1 MNVPCISVI
10 IATRNRIE
18 TLRETL
24 RHLEHQSVGDDN
36 YEVIVVDDGSN
47 PPVAVAEPI
56 RLVRLEGEERSAA
69 RNAGARVAHGELLVF
84 IDDDV
89 TVGVD
94 FLEQH
99 LTGHREWP
107 DALLVGAIRLP
118 EVAAKT
124 PFGRFRQRLED
135 SGIPQVRGLTSMQN
149 FCTAQNMMMS
159 RSRFLELGGFEPG
172 IVSGEDQDLALR
184 HSASGG
190 RIAFVPEARGIH
202 RDDAMDI
209 RKYCRRAQWGSR
221 MMIPFLRRYPDFQDN
236 VVRREVNGS
245 FDLMKSMLATPPAL
259 AAMFSLT
266 EVVERVSPDGA
277 LLDRLYRGLLGVNIY
292 RGYRDG
298 DRQA

>member
-1 MNVPCISVI
+1 MNLPLISVI
-10 IATRNRIE
+10 IATHNRIE

-24 RHLEHQSVGDDN
+24 RHFDHQSVGAGN
-36 YEVIVVDDGSN
+36 YEVIVVDDGSS
-47 PPVAVAEPI
+47 PAVAVAEPV

-69 RNAGARVAHGELLVF
+69 RNAGARAARGELLIF
-84 IDDDV
+84 IDDDI
-89 TVGVD
+89 TVAAD
-94 FLEQH
+94 FIEQH
-99 LTGHREWP
+99 LTAHREWP

-118 EVAAKT
+118 EAAAKT

-135 SGIPQVRGLTSMQN
+135 SGIPQARGLTSMLN
-149 FCTAQNMMMS
+149 FCTAANMAMP
-159 RSRFLELGGFEPG
+159 RPRFLELGGFDPR
-172 IVSGEDQDLALR
+172 IASSEDQDLALR
-184 HSASGG
+184 HSSSGG
-190 RIAFVPEARGIH
+190 RIAFVPGARVIH

-209 RKYCRRAQWGSR
+209 RKYCRRARWGSR
-221 MMIPFLRRYPDFQDN
+221 MMIPFVRRYPDFQDN

-245 FDLMKSMLATPPAL
+245 FDLMKSTLATPPAL

-277 LLDRLYRGLLGVNIY
+277 LLDRLYRGLLGVSIY